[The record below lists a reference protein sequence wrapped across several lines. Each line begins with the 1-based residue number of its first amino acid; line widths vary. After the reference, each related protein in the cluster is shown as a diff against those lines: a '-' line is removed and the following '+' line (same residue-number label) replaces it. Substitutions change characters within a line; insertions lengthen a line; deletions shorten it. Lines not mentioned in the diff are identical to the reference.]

1 MIESTKTR
9 YSNDFSFYKND
20 QMIGHSLA
28 HYGEYSQIEL
38 DFLLNILNKD
48 SVVYDV
54 GANIGYHTTAFASV
68 AKKVYAFEPH
78 PKNYAMLEK
87 NTEDLDNVYIGKYAV
102 SNSRHTCYISDY
114 DPEKMGNFGAVS
126 LIDDTSGIKTDAIDL
141 DTAGLDLPDL
151 IKIDVE
157 GSELQVL
164 QGCQEIIKIKK
175 PAIYYEAHES
185 KDLKE
190 IYQLLEPHGYR
201 FYWCQVN
208 NYNPDNF
215 TKNTNN
221 IFSNSGLISILA
233 WPRTLGEL
241 PLTPV
246 LGPDDTAGRFY
257 RDGHP

>member
-1 MIESTKTR
+1 MIKSTKTR
-9 YSNDFSFYKND
+9 YSDDFSFYKND
-20 QMIGHSLA
+20 EMIGNSLEY
-28 HYGEYSQIEL
+28 YGEYSQIEIE
-38 DFLLNILNKD
+38 FLLSMLNKN

-54 GANIGYHTTAFASV
+54 GANIGYHTTAFASA

-87 NTEDLDNVYIGKYAV
+87 NTEDLDHVYIGKYAV

-114 DPEKMGNFGAVS
+114 DPEKLGNFGAVT
-126 LIDDTSGIKTDAIDL
+126 LIDDVTGIETDAIDL

-164 QGCQEIIKIKK
+164 QGCQEIIKLKK
-175 PAIYYEAHES
+175 PVIYYEAHES

-221 IFSNSGLISILA
+221 IFLNSGLISVCA
-233 WPRTLGEL
+233 WPKGLIDL
-241 PLTPV
+241 PLSPV
-246 LGPDDTAGRFY
+246 EGPDDTPDKFFVSRA
-257 RDGHP
+257 D

>member
-9 YSNDFSFYKND
+9 YSDDFSFYEND

-38 DFLLNILNKD
+38 DFLTSILNKD
-48 SVVYDV
+48 CVVYDV

-102 SNSRHTCYISDY
+102 SDSRHTCYISDY

-175 PAIYYEAHES
+175 PVIYYEAHES
-185 KDLKE
+185 KDLKQ

-201 FYWCQVN
+201 FYWFQVN

-215 TKNTNN
+215 AKNTNN
-221 IFSNSGLISILA
+221 IFNKSGLMSVLA
-233 WPRTLGEL
+233 WPITSGEL
-241 PLTPV
+241 PFMQV
-246 LGPDDTAGRFY
+246 EGPDDTPNKFYVNGR
-257 RDGHP
+257 P

>member
-1 MIESTKTR
+1 VIKSTKTR
-9 YSNDFSFYKND
+9 YSNDFSFYETD

-28 HYGEYSQIEL
+28 NYGEYSQVEIE
-38 DFLLNILNKD
+38 FLLSMLNKD
-48 SVVYDV
+48 SVVYDI

-78 PKNYAMLEK
+78 PKNYEMLEK
-87 NTEDLDNVYIGKYAV
+87 NTKDLDHVYIGKYAV
-102 SNSRHTCYISDY
+102 SNKRYTCYISDY
-114 DPEKMGNFGAVS
+114 DPKKLGNFGAVT
-126 LIDDTSGIKTDAIDL
+126 LIDDATGIKTDAIDL

-157 GSELQVL
+157 GAELQVL
-164 QGCQEIIKIKK
+164 QGCQEIIKLKK
-175 PAIYYEAHES
+175 PVIYYEAHES
-185 KDLKE
+185 KNLKE

-221 IFSNSGLISILA
+221 IFLNSGLISVIA
-233 WPRTLGEL
+233 WPKGLADL
-241 PLTPV
+241 SLTQV
-246 LGPDDTAGRFY
+246 EGPDDTPGRFY
-257 RDGHP
+257 IDGHP